1 MAEKQIGKVT
11 HFFGEAGVVVVKLSG
26 SLSSGEEVKF
36 KKGEI
41 EFTEKIESM
50 QIDHKPVAKASAGD
64 EVAVKIS
71 QKIKEGAEVL
81 KVEG

>member
-1 MAEKQIGKVT
+1 ML
-11 HFFGEAGVVVVKLSG
+11 FRS
-26 SLSSGEEVKF
+26 
-36 KKGEI
+36 
-41 EFTEKIESM
+41 
-50 QIDHKPVAKASAGD
+50 ASAGD